1 MKDLDFKIFVIQ
13 TKQLTNSLSKIV
25 DYDSFKDTVFNYDD
39 IPYTIDEI
47 MSIEVSLSAEEYKQ
61 AIINKC
67 KMLLADKE
75 DGNFFYMWAN
85 YFTFDEYLHMNC
97 FVDKP
102 EIDDYMLSREEV
114 INIAKMY
121 Q

>member
-13 TKQLTNSLSKIV
+13 TKQLVNSVSEMV
-25 DYDSFKDTVFNYDD
+25 GYDPFKDAVFYYDD
-39 IPYTIDEI
+39 VPYTKDEI
-47 MSIEVSLSAEEYKQ
+47 MSIEVSLSEEEYEQ
-61 AIINKC
+61 AIIDKC

-75 DGNFFYMWAN
+75 DGNFIYMWAN

-102 EIDDYMLSREEV
+102 ETDDCMLSREAV
-114 INIAKMY
+114 IKIAKKY